1 MSDQV
6 QEQTHAH
13 PSVRVYLSIAAILT
27 AVTVVEVGIFYI
39 PAIRGTAFLA
49 PILLLLSAGKF
60 ALVVMFYMH
69 LKPDSKLFTALFTAP
84 LLLAAA
90 VVLALMTLM
99 GAWVL

>member
-1 MSDQV
+1 MSDQAR
-6 QEQTHAH
+6 EKTHAH

-27 AVTVVEVGIFYI
+27 AVTVMEVGIYYI
-39 PAIRGTAFLA
+39 PAIRETALLA
-49 PILLLLSAGKF
+49 PILLTLSAGKF

-99 GAWVL
+99 GAWML

>member
-1 MSDQV
+1 MSDQGRV
-6 QEQTHAH
+6 KTHAH
-13 PSVRVYLSIAAILT
+13 PSVRVYLAIAAIL
-27 AVTVVEVGIFYI
+27 AAITVVEVGIYYI
-39 PAIRGTAFLA
+39 PAIRGTWLLV
-49 PILLLLSAGKF
+49 PILLFLSAGKF